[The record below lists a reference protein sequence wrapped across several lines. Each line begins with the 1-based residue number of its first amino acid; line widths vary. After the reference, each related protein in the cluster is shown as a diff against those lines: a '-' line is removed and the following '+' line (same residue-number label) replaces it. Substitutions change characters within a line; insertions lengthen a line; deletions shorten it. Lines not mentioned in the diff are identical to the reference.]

1 MSYGSGTGTKFT
13 GTGIPIFTRKNTTIF
28 HNVEAIANVFI
39 YSFYKYYLPD
49 F

>member
-13 GTGIPIFTRKNTTIF
+13 GTGIPIFTRKNTIF